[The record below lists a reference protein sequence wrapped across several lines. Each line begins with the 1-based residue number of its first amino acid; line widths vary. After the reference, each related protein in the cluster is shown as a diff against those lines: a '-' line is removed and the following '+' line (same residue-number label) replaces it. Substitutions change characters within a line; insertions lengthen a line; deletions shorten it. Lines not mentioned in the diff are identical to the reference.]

1 MSTTPDKDKVRIVR
15 WPLETAKREKCRELG
30 ALRILLVENGATP
43 PLTAD
48 LREDWVRAPVS
59 REDLEARVMAL
70 RAKAGTYR
78 VPTLGVDGEL
88 QFDGGSVV
96 LSPTE
101 VAIVA
106 ELVRNYGSLV
116 ARESL
121 AHLTDASRASRNALD
136 LHMMRIRRRIAPLG
150 LGISTAWGRGYL
162 LQELTQGMPG
172 QAGRAQTANG
182 ALTAG

>member
-1 MSTTPDKDKVRIVR
+1 MPITPDKAKVRIVR

-59 REDLEARVMAL
+59 KEDLAARVTGL
-70 RAKAGTYR
+70 RAKARTYR
-78 VPTLGVDGEL
+78 VPTLDVDGKL
-88 QFDGGSVV
+88 SFDGGSVV
-96 LSPTE
+96 LSRSE

-106 ELVRNYGSLV
+106 VLVRNYGSLV
-116 ARESL
+116 AREML
-121 AHLTDASRASRNALD
+121 AHLPGATRANSRNALD

-150 LGISTAWGRGYL
+150 LGVSTAWGRGYL
-162 LQELTQGMPG
+162 LQEMTQGVEGQDTQARADG
-172 QAGRAQTANG
+172 QA
-182 ALTAG
+182 

>member
-1 MSTTPDKDKVRIVR
+1 MPATPDQNKVRIVR
-15 WPLETAKREKCRELG
+15 WPLETAKRERCRELG
-30 ALRILLVENGATP
+30 ALRMLLVENGATP

-48 LREDWVRAPVS
+48 PREDWVRTPVS
-59 REDLEARVMAL
+59 REDLAARVTAL
-70 RAKAGTYR
+70 RAKASAYR
-78 VPTLGVDGEL
+78 VPTLDVDGEL
-88 QFDGGSVV
+88 SFGEDSVV

-116 ARESL
+116 AREVL
-121 AHLTDASRASRNALD
+121 AHLAAAPRANSRNALD

-162 LQELTQGMPG
+162 LQESAQDAPG
-172 QAGRAQTANG
+172 RESETSDG
-182 ALTAG
+182 ALAVG